1 MNVNIICLVALLPI
15 VLEPPVQ
22 PEVIEIDG
30 GGAARSQILADPKKI
45 LSRASFSAGQVRL
58 IFVTVNV
65 VAELLLILHF
75 ALFVS
80 VIKLLSEIDSQGE
93 VVVLVGEG

>member
-30 GGAARSQILADPKKI
+30 GGAA
-45 LSRASFSAGQVRL
+45 
-58 IFVTVNV
+58 
-65 VAELLLILHF
+65 
-75 ALFVS
+75 
-80 VIKLLSEIDSQGE
+80 
-93 VVVLVGEG
+93 